1 MPDIKGHILV
11 IDDEAEA
18 CEFIKSFL
26 EERSYSV
33 ITALNGHSGI
43 ESIKNNKPAL
53 VFLDMR
59 MPDITGLE
67 VLSKLKEDNITAKI
81 ILMTAIDE
89 EAEIEKA
96 KQLGA
101 IGIIKKPVQLQELS
115 ATVKQNV

>member
-1 MPDIKGHILV
+1 MADDAKTILI
-11 IDDEAEA
+11 IDDEEEA

-26 EERSYSV
+26 EERGYSV
-33 ITALNGHSGI
+33 IIALNGHSGI

-96 KQLGA
+96 KQLGV
-101 IGIIKKPVQLQELS
+101 IDVLTKPVQLPVLS
-115 ATVKQNV
+115 EIIKTNL

>member
-1 MPDIKGHILV
+1 MPDTKGPIIV

-26 EERSYSV
+26 EERGYDV

-59 MPDITGLE
+59 MPDITGIE
-67 VLSKLKEDNITAKI
+67 VLSKLKEDNVTAKI

-96 KQLGA
+96 KQLGV
-101 IGIIKKPVQLQELS
+101 IGLLKKPIQMTELS
-115 ATVKQNV
+115 KTVKQNI